1 MEAASQDSPSPQVFR
16 AKGEEVDNPDDWA
29 EMPSVFPNHSLR
41 QMVDDVMKENQ
52 GPAEPTTEEEARA
65 LQLDKLKFECGKLLY
80 DACREGDADPARQ
93 LLSDPLVNPNFR
105 FHLARHMTPLH
116 VACVRAHLPVIE
128 VLLAD
133 ERVDV
138 NERDEGQRTPL
149 MSACERGNY
158 EVVTRLLRDPR
169 VRVNIVTSMY
179 WSPLYC
185 ALKGL
190 HVNCVQGDLA
200 KKKAADLKGEQAEE
214 SVAKREGAES
224 EAAACAKT
232 CARLLQVTKLLL
244 ASGRIR
250 NPHAPV
256 RDINRGP
263 EGSEFKKIMQ
273 MTFYDTTCEA
283 LVDEIARR
291 FPKGSRNKT
300 DLCELRRNIRQYSGK
315 RGAIARQY
323 RAELGLSERD
333 FPDEA
338 VSKDDPLVVFDEDA
352 VPEGVD
358 AQGGAA
364 YSLGAN
370 KVVADL
376 PMREAEPASSK
387 RGRED

>member
-1 MEAASQDSPSPQVFR
+1 MEAASEEKPQGPRVFR
-16 AKGEEVDNPDDWA
+16 ALGEEVDNPDDWV

-41 QMVDDVMKENQ
+41 QMVDDVMKENE
-52 GPAEPTTEEEARA
+52 GPGEPKTEEEARA
-65 LQLDKLKFECGKLLY
+65 LQLDRLKFDCCKLLY
-80 DACREGDADPARQ
+80 DVCREGDADRARQ

-116 VACVRAHLPVIE
+116 IACVRAHLPVVE

-149 MSACERGNY
+149 MTACERGNY
-158 EVVTRLLRDPR
+158 EVVARLLREPR

-185 ALKGL
+185 TLKGL
-190 HVNCVQGDLA
+190 QVNCVQGDLA
-200 KKKAADLKGEQAEE
+200 KKKAAELKGAQDDVSVTKRAE
-214 SVAKREGAES
+214 AEN
-224 EAAACAKT
+224 EVAACANT
-232 CARLLQVTKLLL
+232 CARLLRVAKLLL

-283 LVDEIARR
+283 LVDELSRR

-300 DLCELRRNIRQYSGK
+300 NLCELRGNIRQYSGK
-315 RGAIARQY
+315 RNAIARKY
-323 RAELGLSERD
+323 RAELGLSGGD

-358 AQGGAA
+358 AEGGTA

-370 KVVADL
+370 KVVDVQ
-376 PMREAEPASSK
+376 MQEAAPRKHAHGE
-387 RGRED
+387 ED